1 MGCSASKKAGDDV
14 VETGDV
20 KINRIN
26 DGNKTEAAA
35 KAREEADAKA
45 KAQAEADAKAKAQ
58 AEVKAKAEAEALA
71 EASAKKVQAIVRG
84 NADRVKVELM
94 KHACGHYRLNTQAD
108 TFGECMCG
116 WPKGAHSAEAFTKK
130 AAKPEVKKVGSVEL
144 REKMT
149 RKEYCRCER
158 YAVNLASANFGECQ
172 CGEPKARHS
181 PEALASE
188 AAKATRV
195 DSEEARAKMVQKE
208 YAECTEYQVLMGDNS
223 VAFGTCV
230 CGRPR
235 AEHSEA
241 ALQAGAEKAGKA
253 KRQESGEVRAGF
265 EKTAAWED
273 RQTVDCPKYILD
285 MDPNAPFGQC
295 MCGQPKALHS
305 DAAIGLTCAPAVA
318 PAAK

>member
-26 DGNKTEAAA
+26 DSNKTEAAA
-35 KAREEADAKA
+35 KARAEADVKA
-45 KAQAEADAKAKAQ
+45 KAQAEAEAEAKAQ

-116 WPKGAHSAEAFTKK
+116 WPKGAHSAEAFSKK

-149 RKEYCRCER
+149 RKGLPVIGDGPKAGLDLLGSAASCAPPLAPHVRLTPLLLFSLPAGAEYCRCER

-195 DSEEARAKMVQKE
+195 DSEEVWTSR
-208 YAECTEYQVLMGDNS
+208 DS
-223 VAFGTCV
+223 
-230 CGRPR
+230 R
-235 AEHSEA
+235 EHSLA
-241 ALQAGAEKAGKA
+241 
-253 KRQESGEVRAGF
+253 
-265 EKTAAWED
+265 
-273 RQTVDCPKYILD
+273 
-285 MDPNAPFGQC
+285 
-295 MCGQPKALHS
+295 
-305 DAAIGLTCAPAVA
+305 
-318 PAAK
+318 